1 MKMKKLILMLM
12 VLLCIG
18 AFVFGGGQGEDAD
31 REDQGDQPLKV
42 ALILS
47 GPANDQGWNAVAL
60 QGLTEAEAEF
70 GIETSYSEQVGVAES
85 EAVFTDYASQGY
97 DLVIGHGF
105 QYGDPAVRVA
115 ARFPET
121 KFMAIEGA
129 ASSENVASYVIA
141 CEEAGYLMGVISAAM
156 SETGKIGIVGGVE
169 QPSIIKVV
177 EAYKL
182 GARFYNPDIVV
193 YDVYIGSFTD
203 VNLGKEA
210 ALAMADKGADV
221 LSHIANQAG
230 TGVLKAAQERGLL
243 ATGDSWDQ
251 SVIAPDTVVCSTIYS
266 VPILVKTAVEKVQS
280 GTYEGGI
287 FNLGMDIGVVDVA
300 PYHNFSTLVPAEVQ
314 ALVKDLKAQIIS
326 GELKVPVI
334 EKSTSN

>member
-1 MKMKKLILMLM
+1 MILAFGSVIFASGQEEKTTDDGKM
-12 VLLCIG
+12 
-18 AFVFGGGQGEDAD
+18 
-31 REDQGDQPLKV
+31 KV
-42 ALILS
+42 ALLLS

-70 GIETSYSEQVGVAES
+70 GIETAYSEHVGIADS
-85 EAVFTDYASQGY
+85 EAAFTDYASQGY

-105 QYGDPAVRVA
+105 QYGDPAVKVGE
-115 ARFPET
+115 RFKKT

-129 ASSENVASYVIA
+129 SSSENVASYVMA
-141 CEEAGYLMGVISAAM
+141 CEEAGYLMGVLAASM
-156 SETGKIGIVGGVE
+156 SKTGKIGMVGGFE

-182 GARFYNPDIVV
+182 GAKSVNPDITVFA
-193 YDVYIGSFTD
+193 VYIGSFTD
-203 VNLGKEA
+203 VSLGKEA
-210 ALAMADKGADV
+210 ALAMADQGADV

-230 TGVLKAAQERGLL
+230 TGVIKAAEERGLM

-251 SVIAPDTVVCSTIYS
+251 SVIAPETVMCSTIYS
-266 VPILVKTAVEKVQS
+266 VPVLVKTAVEKVKN

-287 FNLGMDIGVVDVA
+287 FNLGMDVGVVDIA
-300 PYHNFSTLVPAEVQ
+300 PYNNFSDKIPKDVQ
-314 ALVKDLKAQIIS
+314 KKISDLKAKIIS
-326 GELKVPVI
+326 GEFHVPLI